1 MWGFVPEMMVTYY
14 GGHIIGKL
22 LLVICIYIYHVYSLI
37 SVIGHIIY
45 DIYDI
50 YIYIYV

>member
-22 LLVICIYIYHVYSLI
+22 LLVICIYIYIMYIRLSLLL
-37 SVIGHIIY
+37 VI
-45 DIYDI
+45 
-50 YIYIYV
+50 